1 MKIATWSPVL
11 RKHFPAALVLLA
23 ASTSTFL
30 LWHIANNNINHASH
44 TEFLLRTD
52 RFKVALEE
60 KIRAVSY
67 VLNIFRPLFMQSKE
81 VDISHWQTY
90 VNSLHYR
97 DDYPEIHS
105 IAFTKRI
112 TPENRDQFLTQWRAN
127 VSPNFTIYP
136 EGEREIYQPVTFTD
150 PFDERAKKSLGFDLW
165 SEPIRRAT
173 MEIARDTGKTTLSRK
188 ITLFHS
194 IKHQN
199 NVAGFLIFMP
209 IYQGGVPPDTL
220 EQRRN
225 KLIGFIFSPFSV
237 PQLLEDLRSEDDDLR
252 NGDNV
257 DIGLEIY
264 EGDPS
269 KPNNLIYQDT
279 NPDKTY
285 VPQFEKELKFDLGQ
299 HFWTL
304 RFSTLPEFDQT
315 FQNNVPQLIL
325 VGGTLVSLLLS
336 ILTLS
341 LTHSR
346 NTLLQKQSIE
356 QALLKSEER
365 FDLAMRGANDG
376 LWDWDVNSGKM
387 YCSSRFSEILGLSV
401 NQLFSIRDWSALIH
415 PEDVDKA
422 WKDMHAYLERH
433 RPYYRNLHRMRHSN
447 GQYIWCLS
455 RGTAVWDHE
464 GHPQRVVGT
473 YTDVTQQK
481 AVEEALRHSEERF
494 ELAMRGANDGLWDWN
509 IETNTVYY
517 SPRFKQILGL
527 APEQRLSLQG
537 FSALVHPEDCAFVQQ
552 STRDYFAKR
561 LPHYEMRYRV
571 QHQQGHLIWL
581 LSRGIAVWNEA
592 GRAVR
597 MIGTVVDIT
606 HTKQVEE
613 ELRLSKEAAEHANQ
627 AKSIFLAN
635 MSHELRTP
643 LNAILGYTQI
653 LAWDESLNEQQ
664 LEGVNIIRRSGEYL
678 LTLINDILDLSKIE
692 AGRID
697 LSIDAFSFHEFIQG
711 VVELFNMRAQQKN
724 LAFLYEP
731 LTPMP
736 VGVEGDE
743 RRLRQVLINLLGNA
757 LKFTNE
763 GGVVLKVSYEMPY
776 IRFQIEDTGIG
787 IAEADFNKIFL
798 PFQQVGDQNYRAEG
812 TGLGLSITQRLVKMM
827 NGELQVHSKLGQG
840 SQFMVTL
847 ALPVAKTLLSN
858 TPVQKP
864 LIIGFEGAP
873 RKILLIDDKWENR
886 SVLRNLLTQ
895 LGFETLEAEQGA
907 LGVEIARET
916 LPDLI
921 ITDLVMPV
929 MDGFEATR
937 QLRKIPALAQ
947 TPIIAASA
955 SVFDYH
961 KQQSRNAG
969 CDDFIPKPIRADILL
984 ELLQTHLRLEW
995 KYATASPEQPRI
1007 QPSDVQNSHELTT
1020 VLETAQ
1026 IEKLREL
1033 SKFGDIQAILEYTNA
1048 YAHAPEASCIQKI
1061 RSLAK
1066 NFDLAAIDSL
1076 LQQFTPHE

>member
-1 MKIATWSPVL
+1 MNIATWSPVL
-11 RKHFPAALVLLA
+11 RQRFPAAWVLLSVLA
-23 ASTSTFL
+23 GTFFM
-30 LWHIANNNINHASH
+30 WHIATQNITH
-44 TEFLLRTD
+44 TNQTQFTLRTE
-52 RFKVALEE
+52 RFKVALEQ
-60 KIRAVSY
+60 KIQAYRY
-67 VLNIFRPLFMQSKE
+67 VLNAFRTLFLQTDE
-81 VDISHWQTY
+81 VDMPHWQSY
-90 VNSLHYR
+90 VNLLHYR
-97 DDYPEIHS
+97 EYYPEIRTLG
-105 IAFTKRI
+105 FTQRI
-112 TPENRDQFLTQWRAN
+112 TSENRDAFLIHRRTD
-127 VSPNFTIYP
+127 VLPNFTIHP
-136 EGEREIYQPVTFTD
+136 EGERELYQPVTFAD
-150 PFDERAKKSLGFDLW
+150 PFDERAKKSMGFDLW
-165 SEPIRRAT
+165 SEPIRRAA
-173 MEIARDTGKTTLSRK
+173 MEIARDTGQTAISRK
-188 ITLFHS
+188 ITLLHATE
-194 IKHQN
+194 HHN
-199 NVAGFLIFMP
+199 NISGFLMFVP
-209 IYQGGVPPDTL
+209 IYQKGASPETL

-225 KLIGFIFSPFSV
+225 KLVGFVFSPFSM
-237 PQLLEDLRSEDDDLR
+237 PQLLEDLR
-252 NGDNV
+252 N
-257 DIGLEIY
+257 
-264 EGDPS
+264 EGDANIS
-269 KPNNLIYQDT
+269 LEVYDGDKADANHLMYQDVT
-279 NPDKTY
+279 PNPDFIPSFK
-285 VPQFEKELKFDLGQ
+285 KELTLNFGQ
-299 HFWTL
+299 HAWTL
-304 RFSTLPEFDQT
+304 RFSTLPEYDQA

-325 VGGTLVSLLLS
+325 VGGTVVSLLLF

-387 YCSSRFSEILGLSV
+387 YCSSRFNEMLGLPV
-401 NQLFSIRDWSALIH
+401 DQLFSIRDWSALIH
-415 PEDVDKA
+415 PDDVDKA

-433 RPYYRNLHRMRHSN
+433 CSYYRNLHRMRHRD
-447 GQYIWCLS
+447 GQYVWCLS

-509 IETNTVYY
+509 IATDHVYY

-527 APEQRLSLQG
+527 APEQRLSLQD
-537 FSALVHPEDCAFVQQ
+537 FSALINPEDRPLIQ
-552 STRDYFAKR
+552 SCTRDYFAKR

-581 LSRGIAVWNEA
+581 LSRGIAVWNQT
-592 GRAVR
+592 GKAVR

-627 AKSIFLAN
+627 AKSTFLAN

-653 LAWDESLNEQQ
+653 LAWDENLNEQQ
-664 LEGVNIIRRSGEYL
+664 VEGINIIRRSGEYL

-697 LSIDAFSFHEFIQG
+697 LSISAFNFNEFIQG
-711 VVELFNMRAQQKN
+711 VVDLFKMRAQQKN

-763 GGVVLKVSYEMPY
+763 GGVALKISYEMPY
-776 IRFQIEDTGIG
+776 MRFQIEDTGIG
-787 IAEADFNKIFL
+787 IAEADLNKIFL

-812 TGLGLSITQRLVKMM
+812 TGLGLSITQRLVTMM
-827 NGELQVHSKLGQG
+827 EGKLQVHSKLGQG
-840 SQFMVTL
+840 SQFIVSL
-847 ALPVAKTLLSN
+847 ALPMAKMLLPS
-858 TPVQKP
+858 TPEQKP
-864 LIIGFEGAP
+864 LIIGFEGVP

-937 QLRKIPALAQ
+937 QLRKIPTLAQ

-961 KQQSRNAG
+961 QQQSRDAG

-984 ELLQTHLRLEW
+984 ELLQTHLKLEW
-995 KYATASPEQPRI
+995 KYATATTQQPA
-1007 QPSDVQNSHELTT
+1007 VQHANTQNGAEFIA
-1020 VLETAQ
+1020 VLNAEQ

-1033 SKFGDIQAILEYTNA
+1033 SKLGDIQAILEYTHA

-1066 NFDLAAIDSL
+1066 NFDLAGIDTL
-1076 LQQFTPHE
+1076 LQQLTPHE

>member
-1 MKIATWSPVL
+1 MMNIAAWSPVL
-11 RKHFPAALVLLA
+11 RQRLPAALVLLSA
-23 ASTSTFL
+23 LTCTLFM
-30 LWHIANNNINHASH
+30 WHIAMNNINHANH
-44 TEFLLRTD
+44 AEFNLRAE
-52 RFKVALEE
+52 RFKVALDE
-60 KIRAVSY
+60 KIQAYSY
-67 VLNIFRPLFMQSKE
+67 VLHAFRPLFLQS
-81 VDISHWQTY
+81 DALDFTHWQSY
-90 VNSLHYR
+90 ANLLRYR
-97 DDYPEIHS
+97 EYYPEMHTVG
-105 IAFTKRI
+105 FTKRI
-112 TPENRDQFLTQWRAN
+112 MAENYQAFSTEMQAK
-127 VSPNFTIYP
+127 VQPNFMIHP
-136 EGEREIYQPVTFTD
+136 EGVREFYQPVTFVD
-150 PFDERAKKSLGFDLW
+150 PFDERAKRSIGFDLW

-173 MEIARDTGKTTLSRK
+173 METARDTGKTAISHK
-188 ITLFHS
+188 ITLLHS
-194 IKHQN
+194 TEQYN
-199 NVAGFLIFMP
+199 NISGFLMFVP
-209 IYQGGVPPDTL
+209 IYKNGELPETL
-220 EQRRN
+220 EQRRS
-225 KLIGFIFSPFSV
+225 KLLGFIFSPFSV
-237 PQLLEDLRSEDDDLR
+237 PQLIGDLRSEDDDLR

-264 EGDPS
+264 DGNKTDLNS
-269 KPNNLIYQDT
+269 LMYQDT
-279 NPDKTY
+279 TSKANY
-285 VPQFEKELKFDLGQ
+285 VPQFETELRLNLGQ

-304 RFSTLPEFDQT
+304 RFNTLPEFDQT

-325 VGGTLVSLLLS
+325 VSGTLVSLLLS

-376 LWDWDVNSGKM
+376 LWDWDVNSSKM
-387 YCSSRFSEILGLSV
+387 YCSPRFNEMLGLPV
-401 NQLFSIRDWSALIH
+401 DQLLSIRDWSALIH
-415 PEDVDKA
+415 PGDVDKA
-422 WKDMHAYLERH
+422 WKDMHAYLDRH
-433 RPYYRNLHRMRHSN
+433 CSYYRNLHRMRHHD
-447 GQYIWCLS
+447 GHYVWCLS

-473 YTDVTQQK
+473 YTDVSQQK

-509 IETNTVYY
+509 IETHNVYY

-527 APEQRLSLQG
+527 APEQKLSLES
-537 FSALVHPEDCAFVQQ
+537 FNALVNPEDRAFIQK

-561 LPHYEMRYRV
+561 LAHYEMRYRV

-592 GRAVR
+592 GKAVR

-664 LEGVNIIRRSGEYL
+664 VEGVNIIRRSGEYL

-697 LSIDAFSFHEFIQG
+697 LNINAFNFNEFIQG
-711 VVELFNMRAQQKN
+711 VVDLFKMRAQQKN

-757 LKFTNE
+757 LKFTKE
-763 GGVVLKVSYEMPY
+763 GGVVLKISYEMPY

-787 IAEADFNKIFL
+787 IAEEDINKIFL

-812 TGLGLSITQRLVKMM
+812 TGLGLSITQRLVNMM

-840 SQFMVTL
+840 SQFIVSL
-847 ALPVAKTLLSN
+847 ALPVAKALL
-858 TPVQKP
+858 THIPEQKP
-864 LIIGFEGAP
+864 LIIGFEGEP

-886 SVLRNLLTQ
+886 SILRNLLTQ

-961 KQQSRNAG
+961 QQQSRNAG

-984 ELLQTHLRLEW
+984 ELLQTHLHLEW
-995 KYATASPEQPRI
+995 KYAAAIAPQAGTQQLEQ
-1007 QPSDVQNSHELTT
+1007 QSDTELITR
-1020 VLETAQ
+1020 LDEEQ
-1026 IEKLREL
+1026 IEKLVEL
-1033 SKFGDIQAILEYTNA
+1033 SKLGDIQAILEYTSS

-1066 NFDLAAIDSL
+1066 NFDLAGIDTL
-1076 LQQFTPHE
+1076 LQQITPH

>member
-1 MKIATWSPVL
+1 MNIATAVL
-11 RKHFPAALVLLA
+11 RKHLPAALVLLA
-23 ASTSTFL
+23 AFASSFFI
-30 LWHIANNNINHASH
+30 WHMTTNNITRSNHA
-44 TEFLLRTD
+44 EFHLRTD
-52 RFKVALEE
+52 RFKVALEQ
-60 KIRAVSY
+60 KIQSYRY
-67 VLNIFRPLFMQSKE
+67 VLQAFRPMFLHSDAVNFT
-81 VDISHWQTY
+81 HWQNY
-90 VNSLHYR
+90 INLLNYR
-97 DDYPEIHS
+97 DYYPGMRT
-105 IAFTKRI
+105 IAFTKRVM
-112 TPENRDQFLTQWRAN
+112 PEDYAAFSSAMQTQ
-127 VSPNFTIYP
+127 VLSNFRIHP
-136 EGEREIYQPVTFTD
+136 EGVRELYQPVTFAY
-150 PFDERAKKSLGFDLW
+150 PFDERAKRTLGFDLW

-173 MEIARDTGKTTLSRK
+173 MEIARDTGQTEISRK
-188 ITLFHS
+188 ITLLHS
-194 IKHQN
+194 IEQHN
-199 NVAGFLIFMP
+199 DISGFLMFMP
-209 IYQGGVPPDTL
+209 IYQNGSLPETL
-220 EQRRN
+220 EQRRH
-225 KLIGFIFSPFSV
+225 KLLGFIFSPFSV
-237 PQLLEDLRSEDDDLR
+237 PQLIEDLRNEDDDLR
-252 NGDNV
+252 TGENV

-264 EGDPS
+264 DGNAADAH
-269 KPNNLIYQDT
+269 NLIYQDLST
-279 NPDKTY
+279 KKDY
-285 VPQFEKELKFDLGQ
+285 VPLFTKEVTLNLGQ
-299 HFWTL
+299 HIWTL
-304 RFSTLPEFDQT
+304 RFSTLPEFEQT
-315 FQNNVPQLIL
+315 FQNNLPYLIL
-325 VGGTLVSLLLS
+325 WSGILVSMLLS
-336 ILTLS
+336 FLTAS
-341 LTHSR
+341 LTHSHQ
-346 NTLLQKQSIE
+346 TLVQKQRIE

-376 LWDWDVNSGKM
+376 LWDWDVTSGKI
-387 YCSSRFSEILGLSV
+387 YYSERFSEMLGLTP

-433 RPYYRNLHRMRHSN
+433 CSYYRNLHRMRHRN

-455 RGTAVWDHE
+455 RGSAVWDHE

-473 YTDVTQQK
+473 YTDVSQQK

-509 IETNTVYY
+509 IQTGNVYY

-527 APEQRLSLQG
+527 TPEQKLSLQG

-627 AKSIFLAN
+627 AKSTFLAN

-653 LAWDESLNEQQ
+653 LVWDENLSEQQ
-664 LEGVNIIRRSGEYL
+664 LEGINIIRRSGEYL

-697 LSIDAFSFHEFIQG
+697 LNIHAFNFNEFIQG
-711 VVELFNMRAQQKN
+711 VVDLFKMRAQQKN

-731 LTPMP
+731 LTPIP
-736 VGVEGDE
+736 LGVEGDE
-743 RRLRQVLINLLGNA
+743 RRLRQVLINILGNA
-757 LKFTNE
+757 LKFTHD
-763 GGVVLKVSYEMPY
+763 GGVALKISYEMPY

-787 IAEADFNKIFL
+787 IAEEDLNKIFL

-812 TGLGLSITQRLVKMM
+812 TGLGLSITQRLVNMM
-827 NGELQVHSKLGQG
+827 DGDLQVHSKLGQG
-840 SQFMVTL
+840 SQFTVTL
-847 ALPVAKTLLSN
+847 ALPVAKTAIP
-858 TPVQKP
+858 TPLEQKP
-864 LIIGFEGAP
+864 LIVGFEGKP

-984 ELLQTHLRLEW
+984 ELLQTHLHLIW
-995 KYATASPEQPRI
+995 KYAALNNPPPTAVATE
-1007 QPSDVQNSHELTT
+1007 VQHGGELTT
-1020 VLETAQ
+1020 VLDATQ
-1026 IEKLREL
+1026 IEKLIEL
-1033 SKFGDIQAILEYTNA
+1033 SKLGDIQAILEYTHA

-1066 NFDLAAIDSL
+1066 NFDLAGIDAL
-1076 LQQFTPHE
+1076 LQQLSPHE